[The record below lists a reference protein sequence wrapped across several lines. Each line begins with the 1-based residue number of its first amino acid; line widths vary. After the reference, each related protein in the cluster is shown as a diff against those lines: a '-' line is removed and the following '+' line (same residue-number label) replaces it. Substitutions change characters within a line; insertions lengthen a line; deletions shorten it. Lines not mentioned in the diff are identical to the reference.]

1 MQRILFSACFV
12 LLIATATRAQ
22 QVVTAVNQFI
32 STLNSEQKA
41 ETVFPFEGE
50 ERYNFHFVPKER
62 KGITFNE
69 MNEEQKKAA
78 LNLIRSCLSENAFQK
93 TQEIMQLDLVLKEI
107 EKRKPEDHYR
117 DPNNYHLSVFGIP
130 SPTTIWGWRFE
141 GHHISFNFSM
151 DKMKAIAGTPGF
163 LGSNPAVVQDG
174 PYKGKQVLKEETET
188 GFNLLHALSN
198 EQLKKTIADTLSP
211 KDIITFNNRKA
222 VLETNTGI
230 GYSELTDAQKQLL
243 LQLINVYVHRFTKLF
258 ADDMLKEIQQ
268 AGFENIRFAWSGR
281 TQPGIGNPHY
291 YRVQGPTFII
301 EYDNTQNNANHV
313 HSVLRDLKHDFG
325 GDELLEHY
333 KTAHQT
339 KQL

>member
-1 MQRILFSACFV
+1 MQRIL
-12 LLIATATRAQ
+12 LLICLYFFLVATSKAQ
-22 QVVTAVNQFI
+22 QAVTAVNQFI
-32 STLNSEQKA
+32 NTLTKEQKE
-41 ETVFPFEGE
+41 ETIFPFDIE

-78 LNLIRSCLSENAFQK
+78 LTLMKTCLSDVAFQK
-93 TQEIMQLDLVLKEI
+93 TQEIMQLDLVLKEL
-107 EKRKPEDHYR
+107 EKRKPEDHFR
-117 DPNNYHLSVFGIP
+117 DPGNYHISVFGIP

-151 DKMKAIAGTPGF
+151 DKQKVVGGTPGF
-163 LGSNPAVVQDG
+163 LGSNPAIVLDG
-174 PYKGKQVLKEETET
+174 PKKGTQVLKEETES
-188 GFNLLHALSN
+188 GFALLHSLSQQ
-198 EQLKKTIADTLSP
+198 QLKIAVTDTAAP

-222 VLETNTGI
+222 ILDGASGI
-230 GYSELTDAQKQLL
+230 GYADLDPSQKQKM
-243 LQLINVYVHRFTKLF
+243 LQLIDVYVHRFTKLF

-268 AGFENIRFAWSGR
+268 AGLDKIHFAWEGQM
-281 TQPGIGNPHY
+281 QPGVGNPHY

-325 GDELLEHY
+325 GDELLDHY
-333 KTAHQT
+333 KTAHT
-339 KQL
+339 N